1 MPLINHTNIWS
12 LITKYRELIKRVITG
27 FILGAA
33 FWLLFIYLPPFYFS
47 LVLFGILIQIIIFE
61 WKNLFN
67 IYSPLFWLTL
77 PVYPILPFALLISM
91 NNNPAYHDL
100 LFILFILVSSHDTGS
115 YIVGS
120 LFGKH
125 KIYPQISPKKTWEG
139 FFGGYVFASI
149 GLTLILWEQGMMKPL
164 WFILSFALWVC
175 VLSFLGDMFES
186 WLKRCAHVKDS
197 GTILPGHGGFLDRF
211 DGILFAAFFFY
222 VLRDILVV
230 IFSKS

>member
-164 WFILSFALWVC
+164 WFI
-175 VLSFLGDMFES
+175 
-186 WLKRCAHVKDS
+186 
-197 GTILPGHGGFLDRF
+197 
-211 DGILFAAFFFY
+211 
-222 VLRDILVV
+222 
-230 IFSKS
+230 

>member
-1 MPLINHTNIWS
+1 MPLTNHTDIWS
-12 LITKYRELIKRVITG
+12 LITKHRELIKRVLTG

-33 FWLLFIYLPPFYFS
+33 FWCLFIYLPPFYFS

-77 PVYPILPFALLISM
+77 PIYPILPFALLISM

-139 FFGGYVFASI
+139 FFGGYLFASI
-149 GLTLILWEQGMMKPL
+149 GLMLILWEQGMMKPW
-164 WFILSFALWVC
+164 WFILGFALFVC
-175 VLSFLGDMFES
+175 VLAFLGDMFES
-186 WLKRCAHVKDS
+186 WLKRCAQVKDS

-211 DGILFAAFFFY
+211 DGILFAVFFFY
-222 VLRDILVV
+222 LLRNILVI
-230 IFSKS
+230 IFSKN